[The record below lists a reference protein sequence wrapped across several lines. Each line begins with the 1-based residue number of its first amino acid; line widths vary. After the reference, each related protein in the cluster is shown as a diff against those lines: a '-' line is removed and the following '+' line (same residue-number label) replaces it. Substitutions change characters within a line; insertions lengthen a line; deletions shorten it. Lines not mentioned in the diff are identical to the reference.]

1 MIILCYGSIMDACT
15 VISISI
21 KSSNLNIYPIY
32 VKRKLFLITIYSKQL
47 SLFHVAICWK
57 YMIFLFSVRKSSTT
71 TWNYLFLAGCWSNQS
86 SFDVLFPCMRACS
99 LEIKFKSIMLQKE
112 DGAVGHIITWT
123 YKVWQRLKSLW
134 LRR

>member
-57 YMIFLFSVRKSSTT
+57 YMIFFVFSEKILNNNLKLPLLSRLLK
-71 TWNYLFLAGCWSNQS
+71 QS
-86 SFDVLFPCMRACS
+86 VL
-99 LEIKFKSIMLQKE
+99 
-112 DGAVGHIITWT
+112 
-123 YKVWQRLKSLW
+123 
-134 LRR
+134 LRRFIPMYESMFP